1 MKRIFKIIFLLMITS
16 TFAQFT
22 AKVGGIIMTDGYVVS
37 VGTTSYPENDKSF
50 SITNTSSS
58 IINVRLGV
66 VSFTNTDGTNLQVCI
81 GNCVNGVTAGQSFP
95 NPGHITLNPGQ
106 TTANNSILV
115 ANFDAGNGSQI
126 IDYNLKFYQ
135 VDGSSN
141 EIGTPINFTYRFD
154 PNLSAQ
160 NFDTLKNI
168 GIQIEN
174 TLVNQDFKILATQN
188 TTIALY
194 DINGRALVQSNL
206 KVGENVINVQNLTS
220 GMYVASFSTEDGKTA
235 TAKIMVK

>member
-1 MKRIFKIIFLLMITS
+1 MKKFIQFIFLIIAIPAFS
-16 TFAQFT
+16 QFSLTMGGNPVENGSVIGVNT
-22 AKVGGIIMTDGYVVS
+22 AD
-37 VGTTSYPENDKSF
+37 YPASEKSLY
-50 SITNTSSS
+50 ITNTSSS
-58 IINVRLGV
+58 SISVRLKV
-66 VSFTNTDGTNLQVCI
+66 MSFSNTDGSSLQICVGI
-81 GNCVNGVTAGQSFP
+81 NCYMGVTTGQMFP
-95 NPGHITLNPGQ
+95 PSGPINLA
-106 TTANNSILV
+106 TAAQSNIKI
-115 ANFDAGNGSQI
+115 ANFDGGTSYPM
-126 IDYNLKFYQ
+126 DYNLRVYQ
-135 VDGSSN
+135 VDGSGN

-154 PNLSAQ
+154 PSLSAQ

-174 TLVNQDFKILATQN
+174 TLVSQDFKILATQN
-188 TTIALY
+188 TTVAVY